1 MTRIVHLT
9 LRPLF
14 ISMGITLRPLIISM
28 GIIFLMGAGQNAA
41 LAQTPNITI
50 RAGLPTGIQINQ
62 VIWGNGFYLLTSMF
76 PTVFYRS
83 TDGINWSRETGPG
96 VDSITGSDDYQ
107 HVFIAFNAGVFV
119 LGADSGRLFS
129 STDGLNWTPH
139 ATGTTANFQAVEYID
154 SQFCAVG
161 DSATLL
167 TSPDGLTWTRRSIGI
182 GSPVDSYVD
191 IFYGN
196 NIFVIH
202 AYVVDQNGADIVYR
216 STTGLAGP
224 WTADTIL
231 EPMEGTIRFMHG
243 YFYMMAARGYISN
256 YAHTWFELSYQD
268 SLAAGGTDGFTDGSR
283 VYFLSANYL
292 TAPPGIIL
300 YSEPDGKTFIDT
312 AELFI
317 IASQGAYV
325 NGHYFIW
332 GPGGV
337 AESSDG
343 LYYHVLGNAGYT
355 AATNG
360 SNYVKVG
367 SNIQGTQI
375 LSSPDFTNWT
385 QRDSVIWPIGGIYYN
400 GATVGLAIE
409 PDALITAM
417 YDGSKY
423 LAEGLNDYS
432 SPDGVTWSGA
442 GSPGNLF
449 SNIVYGNGLY
459 MADSSG
465 GLYYSTDALTWTK
478 STLPELDLD
487 TKYPY
492 EIYDVGTIRFING
505 RFFIAAVNDN
515 DVAYLTTTDGV
526 NFTLG
531 YAASKAGISVT
542 TIDDFVYDPDN
553 SRYYFFGTGSFNNYP
568 PQLFAAS
575 VADPLHDT
583 VVVNQYVYG
592 GPLPSGAV
600 LYAPP
605 AGYRVA
611 YNNGHFVTISDVRN
625 YTPPVAYKIN
635 DLLWSVDAQNWKA
648 VPLPGYTEI
657 NSMSAANDSFLI
669 EGTNNYEIIADFGG
683 SGTPL
688 PVGLLNFN
696 AVAQNNSSVLLTW
709 QTASEQNSRYFVV
722 QRSKDGSS
730 FDSIGVVAAAG
741 NSSALLNYNF
751 TDPSPF
757 PGYNDYRLMLIN
769 LDGTDQ
775 LSEIKQVW
783 IGQPTQI
790 VVYPN
795 PAKDYLTIGNP
806 GGLEGMVTLYD
817 ARGRV
822 ILRQELTGYGTTLST
837 GGFAAGIYHLVIV
850 QQDGSHYQQQI
861 LHVN

>member
-1 MTRIVHLT
+1 MTRIVHVML
-9 LRPLF
+9 
-14 ISMGITLRPLIISM
+14 
-28 GIIFLMGAGQNAA
+28 GIIFLIGAGADTA
-41 LAQTPNITI
+41 RGQTPEITV
-50 RAGLPTGIQINQ
+50 RTGLPTGIQINQ
-62 VIWGNGFYLLTSMF
+62 VIYGNGFYLLTSMF

-83 TDGINWSRETGPG
+83 TDGINWSRETGPS
-96 VDSITGSDDYQ
+96 VDSITGTDDYQ
-107 HVFIAFNAGVFV
+107 HVFIAFNAGMFV

-129 STDGLNWTPH
+129 STDGVNWTQH
-139 ATGTTANFQAVEYID
+139 ASGTMANFQNVEYID

-167 TSPDGLTWTRRSIGI
+167 TSPDGLTWTKRSIGI
-182 GSPVDSYVD
+182 GSPADSYVD

-202 AYVVDQNGADIVYR
+202 AYYFNQNGADIVYR

-243 YFYMMAARGYISN
+243 YFYMMAAKGYISN
-256 YAHTWFELSYQD
+256 DAHSWFELSYQD
-268 SLAAGGTDGFTDGSR
+268 SLAAGGTDGFSDGSR
-283 VYFLSANYL
+283 VYFLSSNYL
-292 TAPPGIIL
+292 AAPPGIIL

-312 AELFI
+312 AQLFI
-317 IASQGAYV
+317 LAGQGAYL

-332 GPGGV
+332 SVEGV
-337 AESSDG
+337 AESDDG
-343 LYYHVLGNAGYT
+343 LHYHVLGNAGYT

-367 SNIQGTQI
+367 SNIQGTHI

-385 QRDSVIWPIGGIYYN
+385 QRDSVIWPLDSIYYN
-400 GATVGLAIE
+400 GANVGLAIE
-409 PDALITAM
+409 PKALITVM
-417 YDGSKY
+417 NDGSRY
-423 LAEGLNDYS
+423 LAEGLNDYTS
-432 SPDGVTWSGA
+432 NDGVTWSKGGA
-442 GSPGNLF
+442 PGILF
-449 SNIVYGNGLY
+449 SHIVYGNGLY
-459 MADSSG
+459 MADSAG
-465 GLYYSTDALTWTK
+465 GVYTSTDAITWTR
-478 STLPELDLD
+478 SRLPELDLD

-492 EIYDVGTIRFING
+492 EIYDVGTIRFLNG
-505 RFFIAAVNDN
+505 LFFIAAVNDN
-515 DVAYLTTTDGV
+515 DVAYVTTPDGV

-531 YAASKAGISVT
+531 YATSPAGISVT

-553 SRYYFFGTGSFNNYP
+553 SRYYFFGTGSFNYYP
-568 PQLFAAS
+568 PQPFAAS
-575 VADPLHDT
+575 VADPVHDT
-583 VVVNQYVYG
+583 VVVNQFVYG

-635 DLLWSVDAQNWKA
+635 DLLWSVDAQNWKT

-657 NSMSAANDSFLI
+657 NSISGANGSFMI
-669 EGTNNYEIIADFGG
+669 EGTNNYEIVADFGG

-696 AVAQNNSSVLLTW
+696 AIVQNNSTVLLTW
-709 QTASEQNSRYFVV
+709 ETASEQNSRYFVI
-722 QRSKDGSS
+722 QRSRDGIS

-741 NSSALLNYNF
+741 NSTALLGYDF
-751 TDPSPF
+751 TDPAPF
-757 PGYNDYRLMLIN
+757 PGYNDYRLRLMN
-769 LDGTDQ
+769 LDGTQQ
-775 LSEIKQVW
+775 LSEIKRVW

-795 PAKDYLTIGNP
+795 PAKDFLTIENP

-817 ARGRV
+817 AGGRV
-822 ILRQELTGYGTTLST
+822 VLRQELTGYGTTLST
-837 GGFAAGIYHLVIV
+837 GGLGAGVYHLVIV
-850 QQDGSHYQQQI
+850 QQDGSRFQQQI
-861 LHVN
+861 LHVK